1 MCMPEEILR
10 NHVARIKEIRARVQ
24 ELQDN
29 SLGIQ
34 AIEANTRR
42 ILASVYMLEMN
53 LEALETAEGNKM
65 IGDAGA

>member
-1 MCMPEEILR
+1 MPNDILYD
-10 NHVARIKEIRARVQ
+10 HVARIKDIRASVE

-34 AIEANTRR
+34 AIEANARR

-53 LEALETAEGNKM
+53 LQVLEVAEDKTL
-65 IGDAGA
+65 IK